1 MGVAMEKQTVYLG
14 AGLVRFAWRIYDDD
28 VMVDYAFTKEEA
40 AKKVINLEEQ
50 KEQRDGA

>member
-1 MGVAMEKQTVYLG
+1 MGATMEKQTVYLG
-14 AGLVRFAWRIYDDD
+14 AGLIRFAWRIYDDD

-40 AKKVINLEEQ
+40 EKKVSNLQEQ